1 MNECERFE
9 ELLSAYLD
17 GELPEAEEAELR
29 AHLDRCPDCAAMYE
43 AFSAVGE
50 AVRTQDVPD
59 TLHSRIME
67 TVHAAEK
74 ASRTQRAIIR
84 LRPILAAAACLIVL
98 VGTVFALR
106 NTVRFDRGA
115 MKSAGAS
122 TPMAANENA
131 AVMATGPS
139 EAAAES
145 VAENGALFES
155 KMEMPAA
162 AKADMAIAASDSAAE
177 EWETDDNAVPSNC
190 GNEPGAP
197 APILDADA
205 VIARS
210 ALIARVEK
218 TGGEP
223 ASQGDGTL
231 SHVTVQEV
239 LQTTDDAR
247 VEAGS
252 AIDVLESDEAGGYI
266 KMETGKQY
274 LLFLDYDPVCDAYE
288 PVSPLCGKLPTDP
301 EEPLLSD
308 GGDGQAERVLTELQ
322 RRFLPEAGE

>member
-115 MKSAGAS
+115 MKSADAS

-131 AVMATGPS
+131 AVMTAGSS

-145 VAENGALFES
+145 VAENSALFES

-162 AKADMAIAASDSAAE
+162 AKADMAIAASDGAAE
-177 EWETDDNAVPSNC
+177 EWETDDNATASNC
-190 GNEPGAP
+190 GNEPGAS
-197 APILDADA
+197 ASVLDADA

-218 TGGEP
+218 TGEEP
-223 ASQGDGTL
+223 ASQGGTV

-239 LQTTDDAR
+239 VQCAAELP

-252 AIDVLESDEAGGYI
+252 AVDVLESGEADGYI

-274 LLFLDYDPVCDAYE
+274 LLFLDYDSACGVYE
-288 PVSPLCGKLPTDP
+288 PVGPLCGKLPTDP

-308 GGDGQAERVLTELQ
+308 GGDEQAERLLTELQ

>member
-115 MKSAGAS
+115 MKSADAS

-162 AKADMAIAASDSAAE
+162 AKADMAIAESAAE
-177 EWETDDNAVPSNC
+177 PGEPQTNAAALDTDKAN
-190 GNEPGAP
+190 AP
-197 APILDADA
+197 ADAAFFADADA
-205 VIARS
+205 VIAQS

-218 TGGEP
+218 TGEEP
-223 ASQGDGTL
+223 ASQGGTV

-239 LQTTDDAR
+239 VQCAAELP

-252 AIDVLESDEAGGYI
+252 AVDVLESGETDGYR

-274 LLFLDYDPVCDAYE
+274 LLFLDYDPANDCYE

-308 GGDGQAERVLTELQ
+308 GGDEQAERVLTELQ
-322 RRFLPEAGE
+322 RRFLPDPGE